1 MGLADFVVEIL
12 VDEGS
17 TCFAKGAGEFGGAE
31 FEEEDEDNEV
41 GESEDEDG
49 ADLAE
54 DGGEKFIIEEVSDV
68 AAWHFACGGGCSI
81 EALGARAEGV
91 GEGGSED
98 RGGELEEASASDEKD
113 SEKDKFLRVAN
124 FFGKE
129 EEETACDEDDG
140 EKIGAEAKEEEEDS
154 AEVSAGGAD

>member
-1 MGLADFVVEIL
+1 MGDFYFFLFEVEAFSGLGLADLVVEIL
-12 VDEGS
+12 IDEGS
-17 TCFAKGAGEFGGAE
+17 TCFAKGAGEFGGTE

-81 EALGARAEGV
+81 EALGA
-91 GEGGSED
+91 
-98 RGGELEEASASDEKD
+98 
-113 SEKDKFLRVAN
+113 
-124 FFGKE
+124 
-129 EEETACDEDDG
+129 
-140 EKIGAEAKEEEEDS
+140 
-154 AEVSAGGAD
+154 

>member
-1 MGLADFVVEIL
+1 MGYFYFFLFELEALGGLGLADFVVEIL
-12 VDEGS
+12 IDEGS
-17 TCFAKGAGEFGGAE
+17 TCFAEGAGEFGGTE

-81 EALGARAEGV
+81 EALGA
-91 GEGGSED
+91 
-98 RGGELEEASASDEKD
+98 
-113 SEKDKFLRVAN
+113 
-124 FFGKE
+124 
-129 EEETACDEDDG
+129 
-140 EKIGAEAKEEEEDS
+140 
-154 AEVSAGGAD
+154 